1 MIGKQ
6 TKGTSFSGCVCYVL
20 REDKSK
26 LLEAVGVEG
35 APEQMAEQFE
45 LQTLLNDKVKN
56 TVGHTSLNFSPE
68 DSERLKIDD
77 ALMLQIAHDYMKEMG
92 IENTQY
98 IVARHTDREHPHCHI
113 VFNRVDNDGKTI
125 SDKNDFYRNEKVC
138 KMLTAKY
145 RLHFANGKDNIKEER
160 LRPYD
165 RAKHEVYKALKEE
178 LPNARSW
185 NELKEALSE
194 RDIEMKFKVSRTTN
208 EIQGVKFEYGGISFS
223 GSKVSR
229 EFSYMNIDYQLGRN
243 AFEDDFNHRQAAI
256 RQPKEKTAQTVSQ
269 NRSEDNFSSGLGLF
283 NGIGS
288 SFDVADAEANQEMAD
303 MLRRKKKKA
312 KRKRGM
318 RL

>member
-6 TKGTSFSGCVCYVL
+6 TKGTSFNGCVCYVL

-26 LLEAVGVEG
+26 LLEAIGVEG
-35 APEQMAEQFE
+35 TPEQMAEQFE

-68 DSERLKIDD
+68 DGERLHHDD
-77 ALMLQIAHDYMKEMG
+77 TLMLQIAHDYMAKMG
-92 IENTQY
+92 IADTQY
-98 IVARHTDREHPHCHI
+98 IVARHTDKEHPHCHI

-145 RLHFANGKDNIKEER
+145 RLHFANGKDNIKEKR

-165 RAKHEVYKALKEE
+165 RTKHEVYKALKEE
-178 LPNARSW
+178 LPNAQSW
-185 NELKEALSE
+185 EELKDALFH
-194 RDIEMKFKVSRTTN
+194 RGIELKFKVSRTTR

-243 AFEDDFNHRQAAI
+243 AFEDDFNNRQTTI
-256 RQPKEKTAQTVSQ
+256 RQPRKEAVQTVSQ
-269 NRSEDNFSSGLGLF
+269 NRSEDSSGSSLGLF
-283 NGIGS
+283 SIS
-288 SFDVADAEANQEMAD
+288 SSSYNAADAEANQEMAEI
-303 MLRRKKKKA
+303 RRKKKKA

>member
-20 REDKSK
+20 RKDKSK
-26 LLEAVGVEG
+26 LLESVGVEG
-35 APEQMAEQFE
+35 TPEQMAELFK

-68 DSERLKIDD
+68 DGERLKTDD
-77 ALMLQIAHDYMKEMG
+77 KLMLQIAHDYMAKMG

-165 RAKHEVYKALKEE
+165 KAKHEVYKALKEE
-178 LPNARSW
+178 LPNARNW
-185 NELKEALSE
+185 EELKDALSD
-194 RDIEMKFKVSRTTN
+194 RDIELKFKVSRTTR

-229 EFSYMNIDYQLGRN
+229 EFSYMNIDYQLRQN
-243 AFEDDFNHRQAAI
+243 AFEDDFNHRQATI
-256 RQPKEKTAQTVSQ
+256 RQPKEETVQTVSQ
-269 NRSEDNFSSGLGLF
+269 NRSEDSISSGLGLF
-283 NGIGS
+283 SGIGS
-288 SFDVADAEANQEMAD
+288 SFDVADAEANQEMAEI
-303 MLRRKKKKA
+303 LRKKKKA

>member
-35 APEQMAEQFE
+35 TPEQMAELFE

-68 DSERLKIDD
+68 DGERLRHDD
-77 ALMLQIAHDYMKEMG
+77 AFMLQIAHDYMEKMG
-92 IENTQY
+92 IQNTQY
-98 IVARHTDREHPHCHI
+98 LIARHIDRDHPHCHI

-138 KMLTAKY
+138 KMMTAKY
-145 RLHFANGKDNIKEER
+145 RLHFANGKDNVKEER

-165 RAKHEVYKALKEE
+165 KAKYTIYKALKEE
-178 LPNARSW
+178 LPKARSW
-185 NELKEALSE
+185 NELKDVLSE
-194 RDIEMKFKVSRTTN
+194 KDIDMRFKASRTTK
-208 EIQGVKFEYGGISFS
+208 EIQGVKFEYGGFSFS
-223 GSKVSR
+223 GSKVDR
-229 EFSYMNIDYQLGRN
+229 EFSYLNIDSRLRQN
-243 AFEDDFNHRQAAI
+243 AFEDNF
-256 RQPKEKTAQTVSQ
+256 KSKQTI
-269 NRSEDNFSSGLGLF
+269 NRPPREEQQRIVVPEHSNDTGLGLGLF

-288 SFDVADAEANQEMAD
+288 SFGVADMEANQEMAEIQ
-303 MLRRKKKKA
+303 RKKKKA
-312 KRKRGM
+312 KRKRGF

>member
-26 LLEAVGVEG
+26 LLEAIGVEG
-35 APEQMAEQFE
+35 TPEQMAEQFE

-68 DSERLKIDD
+68 DGERLKTDD
-77 ALMLQIAHDYMKEMG
+77 KLMLQIAHDYMAKMG
-92 IENTQY
+92 IADTQY

-145 RLHFANGKDNIKEER
+145 RLHFANGKDNIKEKR

-178 LPNARSW
+178 LLNAKSW
-185 NELKEALSE
+185 DELREALSD
-194 RDIEMKFKVSRTTN
+194 RDIELKFKVSQTTK
-208 EIQGVKFEYGGISFS
+208 EVQGVKFEYGGISFS

-243 AFEDDFNHRQAAI
+243 AFEDDFNHRQAI
-256 RQPKEKTAQTVSQ
+256 IQQHREETVQTVSQ
-269 NRSEDNFSSGLGLF
+269 SRSEDSFSGGLGLF
-283 NGIGS
+283 SIS
-288 SFDVADAEANQEMAD
+288 SSSYNAADAEANQEMAEI
-303 MLRRKKKKA
+303 LRKKKKA

>member
-35 APEQMAEQFE
+35 TPEQMAEQFE

-68 DSERLKIDD
+68 DGERLKTDD
-77 ALMLQIAHDYMKEMG
+77 VFMLQIAHDYMAKMG
-92 IENTQY
+92 IANTQY

-165 RAKHEVYKALKEE
+165 KAKHEVYKALKEE
-178 LPNARSW
+178 LPNAKSW
-185 NELKEALSE
+185 EELKDALSE
-194 RDIEMKFKVSRTTN
+194 RDIEMKFKVSRTTR
-208 EIQGVKFEYGGISFS
+208 EVQGVKFEYGGISFS

-229 EFSYMNIDYQLGRN
+229 EFSYMNIDGQLGRN
-243 AFEDDFNHRQAAI
+243 AFEDDFNRRQVTV
-256 RQPKEKTAQTVSQ
+256 RQLKEEPVEVVSAS
-269 NRSEDNFSSGLGLF
+269 RSDDSPNNSLGLF
-283 NGIGS
+283 SGIGS
-288 SFDVADAEANQEMAD
+288 AFYVTDAETNQEMAD
-303 MLRRKKKKA
+303 ILRRKKKA

>member
-6 TKGTSFSGCVCYVL
+6 TKGTSFGGCVCYVL

-35 APEQMAEQFE
+35 TPEQMAEQFE
-45 LQTLLNDKVKN
+45 LQTLLNDKVRN

-68 DSERLKIDD
+68 DGERLKTDD
-77 ALMLQIAHDYMKEMG
+77 ALMLQIAHDYMAKMG

-160 LRPYD
+160 LQPYD

-185 NELKEALSE
+185 DELKEALSD
-194 RDIEMKFKVSRTTN
+194 RDIEMKFKVSRTTR
-208 EIQGVKFEYGGISFS
+208 EVQGVKFEYGGISFS

-229 EFSYMNIDYQLGRN
+229 EFSYMNIDYRLGRN
-243 AFEDDFNHRQAAI
+243 AFEDDFNNRQAAI
-256 RQPKEKTAQTVSQ
+256 RQPKEETVQTVSQ
-269 NRSEDNFSSGLGLF
+269 SRSEDSFGSGLGLF
-283 NGIGS
+283 SGIGS
-288 SFDVADAEANQEMAD
+288 SFDVADAEANQEMAEI
-303 MLRRKKKKA
+303 LRKKKA
-312 KRKRGM
+312 KRKRTM

>member
-35 APEQMAEQFE
+35 TPEQMAEQFE

-68 DSERLKIDD
+68 DGERLKTDD
-77 ALMLQIAHDYMKEMG
+77 KLMLQIAHDYMVKMG
-92 IENTQY
+92 ITNTQY

-165 RAKHEVYKALKEE
+165 RAKHEAYKSLKEE

-194 RDIEMKFKVSRTTN
+194 RDIEMKFKVSRTTK
-208 EIQGVKFEYGGISFS
+208 EVQGVKFEYGGISFS

-243 AFEDDFNHRQAAI
+243 TFENDFNHRQAVV
-256 RQPKEKTAQTVSQ
+256 RQPKEEAVQTVSQ
-269 NRSEDNFSSGLGLF
+269 NRSDDNFSSGLGLF
-283 NGIGS
+283 SGIGS
-288 SFDVADAEANQEMAD
+288 SFDVADAEANQEMAE
-303 MLRRKKKKA
+303 MLRRKKKA

>member
-26 LLEAVGVEG
+26 LLEAVSVEG
-35 APEQMAEQFE
+35 TPEQMAEQFE

-68 DSERLKIDD
+68 DGERLKTDD
-77 ALMLQIAHDYMKEMG
+77 KLMLQIAHDYMVKMG
-92 IENTQY
+92 ITNTQY

-145 RLHFANGKDNIKEER
+145 RLHFANGKDSIKEER

-165 RAKHEVYKALKEE
+165 KAKHEVYKALKEE
-178 LPNARSW
+178 LPNARNW
-185 NELKEALSE
+185 EELKDVLSD
-194 RDIEMKFKVSRTTN
+194 RDIELKFKVSRTTR
-208 EIQGVKFEYGGISFS
+208 EVQGVKFEYGGISFS

-229 EFSYMNIDYQLGRN
+229 EFSYMNIDYQLRRN
-243 AFEDDFNHRQAAI
+243 AFEDDFNNRQTAI
-256 RQPKEKTAQTVSQ
+256 RQPREETAQTVVQ
-269 NRSEDNFSSGLGLF
+269 NRSEDSSGSGLGLF
-283 NGIGS
+283 SISGS
-288 SFDVADAEANQEMAD
+288 SYNAADAEADQEMAEI
-303 MLRRKKKKA
+303 LRKKKKA

>member
-35 APEQMAEQFE
+35 TPEQMAEQFE

-68 DSERLKIDD
+68 DGERLKTDD
-77 ALMLQIAHDYMKEMG
+77 ALMLQIAHDYMAKMG

-165 RAKHEVYKALKEE
+165 KAKHEVYKALKGE
-178 LPNARSW
+178 LPHARSW

-194 RDIEMKFKVSRTTN
+194 RDIELKFKVSRTTK
-208 EIQGVKFEYGGISFS
+208 EVQGVKFEYGGISFS

-229 EFSYMNIDYQLGRN
+229 EFSYMNIDYRLRRN

-256 RQPKEKTAQTVSQ
+256 REPGEEAVQTVSQ
-269 NRSEDNFSSGLGLF
+269 NRSKDSVGNGLGLF
-283 NGIGS
+283 IGIGS
-288 SFDVADAEANQEMAD
+288 SFDVADAEANQEMAEI
-303 MLRRKKKKA
+303 LRKKKKA

>member
-6 TKGTSFSGCVCYVL
+6 TKGTSFGGCVCYVL

-35 APEQMAEQFE
+35 TPEQMTELFE

-68 DSERLKIDD
+68 DGERLRYDD
-77 ALMLQIAHDYMKEMG
+77 SLMLQIVHDYMTKMG
-92 IENTQY
+92 IIDTQY
-98 IVARHTDREHPHCHI
+98 IVARHTDRGHPHCHI

-165 RAKHEVYKALKEE
+165 KAKHEVYKALKEE

-185 NELKEALSE
+185 KELKDALSE
-194 RDIEMKFKVSRTTN
+194 RDIELIFKVSRITR

-229 EFSYMNIDYQLGRN
+229 EFSYMNIDYQLRGN
-243 AFEDDFNHRQAAI
+243 AFENDFNYRQATI
-256 RQPKEKTAQTVSQ
+256 RQPREKAIQTVPQ
-269 NRSEDNFSSGLGLF
+269 NRSEDSTGSNFGLF
-283 NGIGS
+283 SISGS
-288 SFDVADAEANQEMAD
+288 SYNAADVEANQEMAEI
-303 MLRRKKKKA
+303 LRKKKKA

>member
-35 APEQMAEQFE
+35 TPEQMAEQFE

-68 DSERLKIDD
+68 DGKRLKTDD
-77 ALMLQIAHDYMKEMG
+77 KLMLQIAHDYMKKMG

-165 RAKHEVYKALKEE
+165 KAKHEVYKALKEE
-178 LPNARSW
+178 LPHARSW
-185 NELKEALSE
+185 SELKDALSE
-194 RDIEMKFKVSRTTN
+194 RNIEMKFKVSRTTR
-208 EIQGVKFEYGGISFS
+208 EVQGVKFEYGGISFS

-229 EFSYMNIDYQLGRN
+229 EFSYMNIDNQLGRN
-243 AFEDDFNHRQAAI
+243 AFEDDFNHRQAAV
-256 RQPKEKTAQTVSQ
+256 RQPREEAVQTVSQ
-269 NRSEDNFSSGLGLF
+269 NRSDDNFSSGLGLF
-283 NGIGS
+283 SGIGS
-288 SFDVADAEANQEMAD
+288 SFDVADAEANQEMAEI
-303 MLRRKKKKA
+303 LRKKKKA